1 MGTKS
6 CEEAVRLTDRLS
18 SSELSFRS
26 SFGTMAGMSL
36 LGVGLSGSRR
46 LEVVASF
53 SSSSSSSNGLFLWR
67 EPLNRFLLWSWESTW
82 LSSILDLEEDGGAT
96 GSNAESYFYDF
107 VFVLK
112 SVS

>member
-6 CEEAVRLTDRLS
+6 CEEAVGLTDRLS

-26 SFGTMAGMSL
+26 SFGTMAGMS

-67 EPLNRFLLWSWESTW
+67 EPLNRSLLWSWESTW
-82 LSSILDLEEDGGAT
+82 LSSILDLEEEGGAT